1 MTNITYDVPVR
12 GFSLRGNI
20 VSWSSGFVLFAKKIL
35 LEETCIVPLSI
46 LRCMNRYVV
55 RRGWSTPRERSLEHL
70 LLFNFNSQLTNIQ
83 QLLFGVAVTAIMVLK
98 ETLFLTPV
106 PLPFCVPNQ
115 QCCL

>member
-1 MTNITYDVPVR
+1 MTYPYEAFLYVVISCPGAVDLN
-12 GFSLRGNI
+12 
-20 VSWSSGFVLFAKKIL
+20 LFEKKIL

-83 QLLFGVAVTAIMVLK
+83 
-98 ETLFLTPV
+98 
-106 PLPFCVPNQ
+106 
-115 QCCL
+115 